1 MYWTLCQ
8 VNAVIKI
15 YLDITHQEYANHI
28 MIFYLAPDG
37 ENICLHCIAPLK
49 IQANG
54 KSSTESRNQVQQIFP
69 QMQKR
74 RVLFLDSKESGAK
87 ASVIVMSR
95 DSFGFS
101 SGTYLLNF
109 FLS

>member
-15 YLDITHQEYANHI
+15 YLDITHQSYANHI
-28 MIFYLAPDG
+28 MIFYLASDVK
-37 ENICLHCIAPLK
+37 NISLHCIAPLQ

-74 RVLFLDSKESGAK
+74 RLFFLDSKESGAK
-87 ASVIVMSR
+87 ASVIVMSC

>member
-1 MYWTLCQ
+1 MQSLKSTSILHTKSMQ
-8 VNAVIKI
+8 
-15 YLDITHQEYANHI
+15 ITSWYFTTE
-28 MIFYLAPDG
+28 APDG
-37 ENICLHCIAPLK
+37 ENICLHCIAPLQ
-49 IQANG
+49 IEANG

-74 RVLFLDSKESGAK
+74 RLFFLDSKESGAK
-87 ASVIVMSR
+87 ASVMSC